1 MNQDL
6 SQLLQSALS
15 GDVMSK
21 LTDLTDGNQDQTKTA
36 TQGAISAIM
45 AAMSKNAKSSDGA
58 QQIAQAVGKDH
69 DGSIL
74 EDVAGHLFGDKG
86 NSRMLNGE
94 GILKHVLGG
103 KQTQVAQGLSQET
116 GLSKDSI
123 MQLLVKVAPLVMGAL
138 GKQQKE
144 SSGGLD
150 LGNLAGMLMSGA
162 KTQAPQSST
171 MSMLSSFLDQDG
183 DGDMMDDVGNML
195 GGFFK

>member
-1 MNQDL
+1 MNQDITN
-6 SQLLQSALS
+6 LLQSALS
-15 GDVMSK
+15 GDVVGK
-21 LTDLTDGNQDQTKTA
+21 LTDLTDGDQQQTKTA

-45 AAMSKNAKSSDGA
+45 AAMAKNAKSGQGA

-69 DGSIL
+69 DGSVL
-74 EDVAGHLFGDKG
+74 DDVVGHLFGDKG
-86 NSRMLNGE
+86 DSRMLNGA
-94 GILKHVLGG
+94 GILKHTLGG
-103 KQTQVAQGLSQET
+103 KQKQVAEGLSQES
-116 GLSKDSI
+116 GLSTESI
-123 MQLLVKVAPLVMGAL
+123 MQLMMKVAPLVMGAL

-162 KTQAPQSST
+162 KTQAPKSST
-171 MSMLSSFLDQDG
+171 MNMLSTFLDQDG